1 MAEPATKFRVTV
13 PRGLILSASRAI
25 DTARRHEIKTLRYV
39 PGRPRRPSG
48 VQARGRGR
56 EGRARCGGGSSGGD
70 VRAVASRACHSAL
83 HGVVHASWRCAGRG
97 TTQST
102 PTEGVSGCHQ
112 RRLVFCVSTRAP
124 EACWGDRA
132 WRAWRGG
139 RYACTDSGTR
149 AGGAAAQAGRSG
161 RQRLSVSRVGGAS
174 PRGSRCAH
182 KRAPPLSPCPN
193 GGRGRGARVV
203 FTVRSLSAWG
213 LAQDRA
219 AGRLSTRRSQRASQ
233 TPRLPCG
240 ILYPNPAMTTYHDC

>member
-1 MAEPATKFRVTV
+1 MCQAAQ
-13 PRGLILSASRAI
+13 
-25 DTARRHEIKTLRYV
+25 
-39 PGRPRRPSG
+39 G
-48 VQARGRGR
+48 VQAESKRGG
-56 EGRARCGGGSSGGD
+56 A
-70 VRAVASRACHSAL
+70 
-83 HGVVHASWRCAGRG
+83 AGRG
-97 TTQST
+97 ERGVEGAAQVGTCVQSHQGRAIA
-102 PTEGVSGCHQ
+102 PCKGWCMHRGGVRVVAPRSRRQQRGSVGVTK